1 MVKGGQY
8 QPAVTGAT
16 VSFIERLALKA
27 STITRAALMAAV
39 TAVAAQITIPLFP
52 VPFTLQVLAVIL
64 SGLLLGV
71 RHGALAQAVYV
82 LVGAVGVPVFAGFT
96 GGLGHVFGPTGGYL
110 ISYPVAAAVA
120 GFAAKTVAGD
130 SRSRALWSGFFWGC
144 AGLAVIYAFGA
155 TWLAVVLGLTPT
167 EAIAT
172 GVLPFIV
179 FDLIKVGLAAL
190 VAVAAAP
197 AIAPSRT

>member
-1 MVKGGQY
+1 
-8 QPAVTGAT
+8 
-16 VSFIERLALKA
+16 
-27 STITRAALMAAV
+27 MAAV
-39 TAVAAQITIPLFP
+39 TAAAAQITIPLSP

-71 RHGALAQAVYV
+71 RNGALAQAVYV
-82 LVGAVGVPVFAGFT
+82 LVGAVGVPVFSGFT

-110 ISYPVAAAVA
+110 ISYPIAAAVA
-120 GFAAKTVAGD
+120 GLAAKSVAND
-130 SRSRALWSGFFWGC
+130 SRRRALWTGFLWGC
-144 AGLAVIYAFGA
+144 AGLAIIYALGA
-155 TWLAVVLGLTPT
+155 TWLAVVSGLTLKV
-167 EAIAT
+167 AIAT
-172 GVLPFIV
+172 GVLPFVV